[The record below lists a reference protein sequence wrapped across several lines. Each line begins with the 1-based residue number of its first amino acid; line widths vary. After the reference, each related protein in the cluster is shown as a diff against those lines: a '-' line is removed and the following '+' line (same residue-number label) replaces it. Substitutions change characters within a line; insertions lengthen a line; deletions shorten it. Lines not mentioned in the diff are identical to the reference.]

1 MPDCNRKGAWSC
13 GGGGSSP
20 SSELVL
26 CVEASDS
33 GVELWSL
40 LRVDPPGWYP
50 FRQTIGIHR
59 TRPTLLKEM
68 GVVIAA

>member
-33 GVELWSL
+33 VLSCGRCCGSIHL
-40 LRVDPPGWYP
+40 G
-50 FRQTIGIHR
+50 GIHSGK
-59 TRPTLLKEM
+59 PSAFIEHVQTLLKEM
-68 GVVIAA
+68 GVVVAA